1 MSARS
6 MARRYAAALFDV
18 VQKSGTADRAERDLK
33 AFVDLVKSHDNLQDV
48 FAAPIAPARKR
59 AVLDALLAASG
70 DMSPEVAR
78 LLGLLADRDRLAS
91 LDEVAHAFDERLMQL
106 RRIVPAEVTTAVP
119 LTDSRRAALAQAL
132 GRATGSDV
140 TMSEKVD
147 PAIIGG
153 VVARVG
159 SMVFDGSV
167 TRQLERLRDRLRAD
181 V

>member
-1 MSARS
+1 

-18 VQKSGTADRAERDLK
+18 VQKNGTADRAERDLA
-33 AFVDLVKSHDNLQDV
+33 AFVDLVSHHDDLKAV

-59 AVLDALLAASG
+59 AVIDALLAASG
-70 DMSPEVAR
+70 DISPEVQR
-78 LLGLLADRDRLAS
+78 LLGLLADRDRLDS
-91 LDEVAHAFDERLMQL
+91 LEVVRRAFDDRLMQL

-119 LTDSRRAALAQAL
+119 LTESRRAALVQAL

-140 TMSEKVD
+140 TMSEQVD

-159 SMVFDGSV
+159 SVVFDGSV
-167 TRQLERLRDRLRAD
+167 TRQLERLRDRLRAEA
-181 V
+181 